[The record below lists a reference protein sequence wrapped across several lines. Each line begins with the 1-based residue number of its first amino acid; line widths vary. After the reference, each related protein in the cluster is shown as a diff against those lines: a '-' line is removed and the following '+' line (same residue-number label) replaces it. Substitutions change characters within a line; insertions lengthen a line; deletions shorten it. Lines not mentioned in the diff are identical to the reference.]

1 MIKEVIPCLLA
12 WYHFLYLIDVYN
24 LCFYFECV
32 CGRIQKHVKGSEM
45 QVPKQQGVK
54 EITSNRKA
62 YHEYFVLERF
72 EAGIE
77 LAGTEVKSIRA
88 GNVNLQDAFCTVKN
102 GELFI
107 RGMHVSPYEQGNI
120 FNKDPVRPR
129 RLLMHKREIMKLN
142 ARVMQDGVALIPLS
156 LYFKDSRVKVELG
169 LCKGKKLHDK
179 RDSEADRQSKRD
191 IDRIMKE
198 RNYQ

>member
-1 MIKEVIPCLLA
+1 MSL
-12 WYHFLYLIDVYN
+12 
-24 LCFYFECV
+24 
-32 CGRIQKHVKGSEM
+32 
-45 QVPKQQGVK
+45 VPKPQGKK
-54 EITSNRKA
+54 EITVNRKA
-62 YHEYFVLERF
+62 FHEYFVLERF

-88 GNVNLQDAFCTVKN
+88 GNVNLKDSFCTVKD
-102 GELFI
+102 GELFL
-107 RGMHVSPYEQGNI
+107 RSMHISPYEQGNI

-129 RLLMHKREIMKLN
+129 RLLMHKREIMKLH
-142 ARVMQDGVALIPLS
+142 ARIMQDGVALIPLS

>member
-1 MIKEVIPCLLA
+1 MAAKKL
-12 WYHFLYLIDVYN
+12 
-24 LCFYFECV
+24 
-32 CGRIQKHVKGSEM
+32 
-45 QVPKQQGVK
+45 GVK

-62 YHEYFVLERF
+62 FHEYFVLERF

-88 GNVNLQDAFCTVKN
+88 GNVNIKDAFCTIKD
-102 GELFI
+102 GELFV
-107 RGMHVSPYEQGNI
+107 RGMHISPYEHGNI

-129 RLLMHKREIMKLN
+129 RLLMHKREIVKLN
-142 ARVMQDGVALIPLS
+142 ARIMQDGVALIPLS

-179 RDSEADRQSKRD
+179 RDSEAERQTRRD

-198 RNYQ
+198 KNYE

>member
-1 MIKEVIPCLLA
+1 MAAKKL
-12 WYHFLYLIDVYN
+12 
-24 LCFYFECV
+24 
-32 CGRIQKHVKGSEM
+32 
-45 QVPKQQGVK
+45 GVK

-62 YHEYFVLERF
+62 FHEYFVLERF

-88 GNVNLQDAFCTVKN
+88 GNVNLKDAFCTIKD
-102 GELFI
+102 GELFV
-107 RGMHVSPYEQGNI
+107 RGMHISPYEHGNI

-129 RLLMHKREIMKLN
+129 RLLMHKREIVKLN
-142 ARVMQDGVALIPLS
+142 ARIMQDGVALIPLS

-179 RDSEADRQSKRD
+179 RDSEAERQTRRD
-191 IDRIMKE
+191 IDRVMKE
-198 RNYQ
+198 TNYE